1 MTPPPTHA
9 RRLKTAMAFLKLSRP
24 RYLSIQIT
32 PFLIGAL
39 ASPQTAWLYLPMGVL
54 AVLTWKVIVSIANI
68 ISDRAEDTIDHP
80 SRTVL
85 VHDVGV
91 PMLKRILWL
100 ACLAYG
106 VLLMLMVFVAG
117 TPTDTVALWAF
128 FVVAALAYSFLGV
141 KKKTVGSPALFGAE
155 SAAFLWVGW
164 HGSGGLLYWT
174 GSIHF
179 GALPDAVGQFLTG
192 DAHLI
197 IPTVLLLWVF
207 GATLC
212 WSKDVP
218 NLEGDTAV
226 GYRSM
231 YWHIVRGAH
240 PYIRTLAVMS
250 VPYLAIL
257 SLDLCGYSPPD
268 IVVVAVYPLAI
279 GFAAVLTRAK
289 NIKERELVRECGYVY
304 WQLFMS
310 AVLISLFPQ
319 PETLAIVVTSFLWWF
334 VASRR
339 LHPDPEPTMR
349 EATAL
354 LYDILVPS
362 AAKPG
367 AAIST
372 PRR

>member
-1 MTPPPTHA
+1 M
-9 RRLKTAMAFLKLSRP
+9 AMALIKLSRP

-32 PFLIGAL
+32 PFLVGVL
-39 ASPQTAWLYLPMGVL
+39 ANPHKAGFYLPLGVL

-68 ISDRAEDTIDHP
+68 ISDRAEDVIDHP
-80 SRTVL
+80 SRTAL

-91 PMLKRILWL
+91 PVLKRVLRL
-100 ACLAYG
+100 ACLEYG
-106 VLLMLMVFVAG
+106 VLLVLMVLVAG
-117 TPTDTVALWAF
+117 TPADTVALWAF

-141 KKKTVGSPALFGAE
+141 KKQTVGSPALFGAE

-164 HGSGGLLYWT
+164 HSSSGFLHWT
-174 GSIHF
+174 RSIHF
-179 GALPDAVGQFLTG
+179 GALPESVSQFITG
-192 DAHLI
+192 DARLI

-250 VPYLAIL
+250 VPYVAIVL
-257 SLDLCGYSPPD
+257 LDLRGYSPPD
-268 IVVVAVYPLAI
+268 ALVVTVYPLAI

-319 PETLAIVVTSFLWWF
+319 LETLAIVAASLLWWF
-334 VASRR
+334 IASRQ
-339 LHPDPEPTMR
+339 LHPDPEPTVR
-349 EATAL
+349 DATAL
-354 LYDILVPS
+354 LYDILIPS

-367 AAIST
+367 AAVST

>member
-1 MTPPPTHA
+1 MTPLPP
-9 RRLKTAMAFLKLSRP
+9 RRSRTATALVKLSRL

-32 PFLIGAL
+32 PFLVGVL
-39 ASPQTAWLYLPMGVL
+39 ASPHSAHLYLPLGAL
-54 AVLTWKVIVSIANI
+54 AVLTWKVMVSIANI
-68 ISDRAEDTIDHP
+68 IADRTEDAIDHP

-85 VHDVGV
+85 VQDVGV
-91 PMLKRILWL
+91 PMLKRVLWL

-106 VLLMLMVFVAG
+106 VLLVLMVFAAG
-117 TPTDTVALWAF
+117 TPADTVALWAF
-128 FVVAALAYSFLGV
+128 FAVAALAYSFLGV
-141 KKKTVGSPALFGAE
+141 KKRTVGSPALFGAE

-164 HGSGGLLYWT
+164 HGSGGLLHWT

-179 GALPDAVGQFLTG
+179 GAIPDSVDQFITG
-192 DAHLI
+192 DARLI
-197 IPTVLLLWVF
+197 IPTVLLLWAF
-207 GATLC
+207 GTTLC

-218 NLEGDTAV
+218 NLEGDTVV

-250 VPYLAIL
+250 VPYVAIL
-257 SLDLCGYSPPD
+257 LLDLCGYSPPNVL
-268 IVVVAVYPLAI
+268 VVTIYPLVI
-279 GFAAVLTRAK
+279 GFAAVVTRAK
-289 NIKERELVRECGYVY
+289 SIKERELVRECGYVY

-319 PETLAIVVTSFLWWF
+319 PETLAIVAASLLWWF

-339 LHPDPEPTMR
+339 LHPDPEPTVR

-362 AAKPG
+362 AAEPG
-367 AAIST
+367 AAVST